1 MISRYTYPMRPDIVN
16 LRQFYSS
23 PLGRKV
29 RRRLRNLMRDYWQH
43 GSGLA
48 SVGIGYTVPLLPLP
62 NAADAQARVIAL
74 MPMAQGAIYWPINA
88 ENHSVLAD
96 ELCPPFMPSS
106 LHRVLMVHGFEHVSA
121 PDELLRIWWQLM
133 APGGRL
139 MLVVPNRRGLWARF
153 GATPFATGTPYTLA
167 SIRQLLNGSGFTV
180 RDMRSALFAPPSAH
194 PFWLS
199 CFHAIEWIGA
209 ACFPRVGGVFIVEA
223 EKQIYAGLR
232 EPLLPAKAPAKWA
245 NASAMTSP
253 RSE

>member
-1 MISRYTYPMRPDIVN
+1 MRPNIVN

-29 RRRLRNLMRDYWQH
+29 RRRLRNLMRDYWQRSH
-43 GSGLA
+43 GLA
-48 SVGIGYTVPLLPLP
+48 TVGIGYTTPLLPLP
-62 NAADAQARVIAL
+62 DAADEASRVIAL
-74 MPMAQGAIYWPINA
+74 MPMAQGAMYWPMDT

-96 ELCPPFMPSS
+96 ELRPPFMPSS

-121 PDELLRIWWQLM
+121 PDELLRMWWQLL

-153 GATPFATGTPYTLA
+153 GATPFATGTPHTLA
-167 SIRQLLNGSGFTV
+167 SIKHLLNDAGFTV
-180 RDMRSALFAPPSAH
+180 RDMRSALFTPPSAH

-199 CFHAIEWIGA
+199 CFHAIEWFGA
-209 ACFPRVGGVFIVEA
+209 ACFPRIGGVFVVEA

-232 EPLLPAKAPAKWA
+232 EPLVPAKMQAKWVG
-245 NASAMTSP
+245 ASAMSSSQNP
-253 RSE
+253 